1 MNKIKNYCSLSRKG
15 SVTIYLSIVMVGVM
29 LFVSVISESA
39 RIKIVYSESK
49 SFTYMA
55 ADSVLAGYAKQIYD
69 EYGVLLVWEKEA
81 VKEELKKYIQANINM
96 ADLSGVGTNFMS
108 TKLNDIEMKE
118 VGYVTDRE
126 GELFVSQIVSYMKYA
141 GVTQAVNQL
150 INLFTKY
157 KKSNDVEKNTVT
169 FMFDSK
175 KINVKNTELQELV
188 NKINKKT
195 LKIKNVKKQKELTE
209 AVSQILEDK
218 KDSNYDKKFIKKYRK
233 LRTQIDK
240 EAILV
245 NSVIILGEN
254 YERKKAVYLKESGY
268 TSGERDYIGDNLITL
283 KKIRDKIKDEKALGI
298 SELSEINPLNIE
310 YVRKAIKILNQII
323 SYIESLK
330 ENHVTKEDTE
340 NKSIYESA
348 RDLLDKGILSLVI
361 DDVSDVSNVSVSDL
375 NLPSMIKKQK
385 TIKSPIEKVR
395 EKAFM
400 SMYINR
406 KFGNYNEPKENHNL
420 QYELEYIINGD
431 SNDKRN
437 LTAVLE
443 KIVGIRNAMNVA
455 YLVTDKVKMKEL
467 SFIAASAATALGL
480 PFLEP
485 ILKVVLIEAWSMA
498 EAISDVKQLLKGKSV
513 AFIKNKNNWNTDIK
527 NLLGN
532 RVKEDNT
539 KKMKLNYE
547 QYCLI
552 LIMLM
557 DNHKCIFR
565 TMDLIQLNIKKQ
577 YNHEFDMCHCF
588 QNIKFNALYETKPLF
603 TAMPWVINLLNNN
616 NGAYQYAIMCEMKY

>member
-1 MNKIKNYCSLSRKG
+1 MNKRKDYYIFSGKG

-29 LFVSVISESA
+29 LLVSVISESA
-39 RIKIVYSESK
+39 RIKIAYSQSK

-81 VKEELKKYIQANINM
+81 VNKELKRYIQANINM
-96 ADLSGVGTNFMS
+96 ADLSGMGTNLMS
-108 TKLNDIEMKE
+108 TKLNDIEIKE
-118 VGYVTDRE
+118 VGYITDRE
-126 GELFVSQIVSYMKYA
+126 GELFVSQIISYMKYA
-141 GVTQAVNQL
+141 GVTQAANQL

-157 KKSNDVEKNTVT
+157 KKSNDVEKNTVM
-169 FMFDSK
+169 FMFDNK
-175 KINVKNTELQELV
+175 KNNVKNTELQELV
-188 NKINKKT
+188 KEINKKT
-195 LKIKNVKKQKELTE
+195 LKIKNVKKQRELTE
-209 AVSQILEDK
+209 AVSQILEEDK
-218 KDSNYDKKFIKKYRK
+218 KDSDYNKRFIKKYRK

-245 NSVIILGEN
+245 NSVIILGED

-268 TSGERDYIGDNLITL
+268 TSGERDYIEDNLITL
-283 KKIRDKIKDEKALGI
+283 KKIRDKIKDEKALSI
-298 SELSEINPLNIE
+298 SELSGINPENIKYARE
-310 YVRKAIKILNQII
+310 AIKLLNKKIT
-323 SYIESLK
+323 YVESLK
-330 ENHVTKEDTE
+330 ENQVTKDDTA
-340 NKSIYESA
+340 NKSVYESA
-348 RDLLDKGILSLVI
+348 RDLLEKGILSLVI
-361 DDVSDVSNVSVSDL
+361 DDISDVSNVSVSDL
-375 NLPSMIKKQK
+375 NLPSMIKEQK
-385 TIKSPIEKVR
+385 TIKSPIDEVR
-395 EKAFM
+395 EKAFL

-406 KFGNYNEPKENHNL
+406 KFGNYNEPEENHNL
-420 QYELEYIINGD
+420 KYELEYIINGD

-437 LTAVLE
+437 LTSTLE
-443 KIVGIRNAMNVA
+443 KIVGIRNALNVA

-467 SFIAASAATALGL
+467 SFIATSATAAIGL

-485 ILKVVLIEAWSMA
+485 IIKAVLIEAWSMA

-532 RVKEDNT
+532 SVKKDNT
-539 KKMKLNYE
+539 KKKLNYE
-547 QYCLI
+547 QYCI
-552 LIMLM
+552 MLIMLM

-577 YNHEFDMCHCF
+577 FNHEFEMCHCF
-588 QNIKFNALYETKPLF
+588 QDIKFNALYETKPLF

-616 NGAYQYAIMCEMKY
+616 NGAYQYAIMCKMKY